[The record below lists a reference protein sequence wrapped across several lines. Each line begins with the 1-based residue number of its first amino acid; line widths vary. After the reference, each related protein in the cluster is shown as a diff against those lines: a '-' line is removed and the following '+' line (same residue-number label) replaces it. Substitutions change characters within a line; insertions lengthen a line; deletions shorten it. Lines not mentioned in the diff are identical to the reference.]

1 MEGERHV
8 SGLEPVCRVC
18 SVETCD
24 IFAECKGRWAKM
36 ESDKEFELRL
46 KKDNAIRK
54 RYYVMAKLRK
64 SDTKKLRKWLD
75 RKAEVDVATE
85 NNGHVVLVNVSG
97 IENCR
102 TPNLFH

>member
-1 MEGERHV
+1 
-8 SGLEPVCRVC
+8 
-18 SVETCD
+18 
-24 IFAECKGRWAKM
+24 M

-54 RYYVMAKLRK
+54 RYYIMAKLRK
-64 SDTKKLRKWLD
+64 SDAKKLRKWLD

-85 NNGHVVLVNVSG
+85 SNGHVVLVNVSG